1 MTRMDRDAAFW
12 IRVEEILEIALRE
25 PPNAVAEAVS
35 SACRGDRELELEV
48 LSLLGHL
55 PDAEAA
61 EALEPEPS
69 QPVARIEALEGRR
82 LGGFKLEALMG
93 RGVHGVVYRGQ
104 QMNPDRLV
112 AVKVI
117 DIPDRRFRRA
127 RGEILRRFE
136 HEVAVISHL
145 DVPGIAR
152 VISAG
157 IDSSTGEA
165 LPYIVTD
172 FVEDPRDLARWW
184 AEVADDDRRLAI
196 LEQIVRT
203 VQSAHDVGVLHR
215 DLKPAN
221 ILVDAEDRSRVIDFG
236 ISTIVGIETGTTVA
250 AGSLGFA
257 SPEQLDPSSPQSTVR
272 SDVHALG
279 RIIGSLLDTDP
290 LGRHRL
296 TADLRAVAEKSAA
309 RDPEER
315 YPTAEALGLELRR
328 LRDGFPPDAAKPGW
342 PRRSLAVLRR
352 HPAEAALAFLLL
364 ATVSVLGGLLV
375 EAKFRVLE
383 ENTRLEASLEA
394 EEQVRFGL
402 QLAAIGAMEDDPLG
416 ARRALT
422 QIEPDRDGF
431 AIRYFRQRLGSDRSG
446 FLDSA
451 ENAYR
456 IRATPDGRHLVTG
469 GAHAV
474 RLFEVPDREP
484 IRSWTDIGSQ
494 VYAVAI
500 APDAGRVVAG
510 TEDGRAFLIDL
521 DDPDVAEPVQVE
533 GYEGGVVL
541 GAAFHPS
548 GRAAMLVGG
557 DGNVHWLDLR
567 RTPVEVTV
575 IPVGVDTRW
584 CSIDAAP
591 SGGRIVVAGYD
602 GRFAL
607 LDVPTDGNPP
617 RATDLAWGERSDQR
631 IRTIRFSPDGRSIA
645 MTAADRVS
653 VADADGRLLRSRR
666 MPTNSLWGLSWSPTG
681 DRIAV
686 SGWDQLLRVLDAG
699 SLEEWHH
706 QFGADGPVWS
716 IAWPTDLLIGT
727 GEENAAIRWWDS
739 EPLGNP
745 NIALP
750 SPACDA
756 VAGPA
761 GSILVAVDDGAM
773 LRVRP
778 DAGTVDVVV
787 PSVDPGPEG
796 STLARGAIDAGG
808 FHRIVGDR
816 LESFDLEGRPIRSV
830 VLDRVSGRTTLWKD
844 PGGDRFAARLDDHL
858 VLIEG
863 STGDIRFESPF
874 RGLAGRN
881 AGFDEQGRFHFASGF
896 DADLQG
902 LHRIDPATGVAE
914 RILDRNA
921 SNLRAAHRI
930 PDGWLTASAT
940 NDAFRFSP
948 SESREE
954 WIEVDFAHA
963 GGTNVFRTID
973 GGRTLVTGGTDG
985 LVRLWALPEFT
996 LQLRIKGRTSA
1007 SVRMLEVLDEGSIVI
1022 GRNDDTIQ
1030 VVEARARD

>member
-136 HEVAVISHL
+136 HEVAVISRL

-446 FLDSA
+446 FLDSS

-617 RATDLAWGERSDQR
+617 RPAGWERSDQR

-666 MPTNSLWGLSWSPTG
+666 MPTNSLWGLSGRPPAIASRSPDGISAARPRRRVARGVASPVRGGRPRLVDRLAHRPPHRNRGGERGDPMVGLGTARESEHRPSVSRVRCRGGSGGVHPRRGRRRSHAPGPAGCRHGRRRGPFGRSRTG
-681 DRIAV
+681 GIHAGPRCDRCRRIPSDRGRPAGVLRSRRASDPFGRARSRVGPDDPVEGSGRRSLRRSPRRSPRADRGVHGGHPIRIAV
-686 SGWDQLLRVLDAG
+686 PWPRRKERRFRRAG
-699 SLEEWHH
+699 
-706 QFGADGPVWS
+706 
-716 IAWPTDLLIGT
+716 
-727 GEENAAIRWWDS
+727 AI
-739 EPLGNP
+739 P
-745 NIALP
+745 
-750 SPACDA
+750 
-756 VAGPA
+756 
-761 GSILVAVDDGAM
+761 
-773 LRVRP
+773 LRVRIRRRSP
-778 DAGTVDVVV
+778 GASSNRPRDRGRRA
-787 PSVDPGPEG
+787 DPGPE
-796 STLARGAIDAGG
+796 
-808 FHRIVGDR
+808 
-816 LESFDLEGRPIRSV
+816 
-830 VLDRVSGRTTLWKD
+830 
-844 PGGDRFAARLDDHL
+844 
-858 VLIEG
+858 
-863 STGDIRFESPF
+863 RFESSRRPPDP
-874 RGLAGRN
+874 RRM
-881 AGFDEQGRFHFASGF
+881 
-896 DADLQG
+896 ADRERHERRLPVQS
-902 LHRIDPATGVAE
+902 LGVA
-914 RILDRNA
+914 RGVDRGG
-921 SNLRAAHRI
+921 LRPRRRHQRLSHHRRRSHARDRWHRRTRATLGAAGVH
-930 PDGWLTASAT
+930 PPA
-940 NDAFRFSP
+940 P
-948 SESREE
+948 
-954 WIEVDFAHA
+954 HQ
-963 GGTNVFRTID
+963 
-973 GGRTLVTGGTDG
+973 GTDE
-985 LVRLWALPEFT
+985 R
-996 LQLRIKGRTSA
+996 

-1022 GRNDDTIQ
+1022 GRSDDTIQ